1 MLFIVTA
8 TVKKTER
15 GIESE
20 TETTYPV
27 THAVE
32 ADCEHGAGAI
42 LYDHYEKLSQ
52 TEPYGER
59 YQVSDV
65 QGFPPLSLATLRAT

>member
-20 TETTYPV
+20 TETIYPV
-27 THAVE
+27 THAVT
-32 ADCEHGAGAI
+32 AGCEHEAAGI
-42 LYDHYEKLSQ
+42 LCDHYEKLSQ
-52 TEPYGER
+52 TEPYGDR
-59 YQVSDV
+59 YLVSDV
-65 QGFPPLSLATLRAT
+65 QGFPPLSLAILRGQ